1 MLGDELKKAR
11 LKAKMTQ
18 EELSF
23 ASGLDRTYISQLE
36 NDRKSPTVDV
46 LFRLCEALG
55 ASASKLLWPVSKIS
69 GERWIDRT
77 SPVLLLPTNYP
88 SQPKHYFGYGKPKM
102 CYFMAPPSM
111 RQREDAMPKSKKQI
125 DHDPIVARFGQRL
138 REVRANRGMTQA
150 QLAETAQVTISY
162 ITRLESGTSAPGID
176 LVARFA
182 TALGTE
188 IANLLPTNPLPDDLA
203 VLRKQAKKLFDA
215 LLQTEDRETLSLLN
229 QFLARLAETGR

>member
-1 MLGDELKKAR
+1 
-11 LKAKMTQ
+11 
-18 EELSF
+18 
-23 ASGLDRTYISQLE
+23 
-36 NDRKSPTVDV
+36 
-46 LFRLCEALG
+46 
-55 ASASKLLWPVSKIS
+55 
-69 GERWIDRT
+69 
-77 SPVLLLPTNYP
+77 
-88 SQPKHYFGYGKPKM
+88 
-102 CYFMAPPSM
+102 
-111 RQREDAMPKSKKQI
+111 MPKSKKQI

-150 QLAETAQVTISY
+150 QLAEAAQVTISY